1 MKCTT
6 STNKKDESNLR
17 VWDVFKVI
25 MSESWTP
32 FRLKANVQSTCVSIC
47 APLFVGIIGNKCK
60 KLEISIL
67 FSNGHK
73 FIIGLKNLK
82 AMYVGY
88 RLPVPAVL
96 CCTMLDKMSNH
107 EHPHKRRDYLTMQY
121 IK

>member
-1 MKCTT
+1 
-6 STNKKDESNLR
+6 
-17 VWDVFKVI
+17 

-32 FRLKANVQSTCVSIC
+32 FRLKANVQSTCLSIC

-73 FIIGLKNLK
+73 FNIGLKNLK

-88 RLPVPAVL
+88 GLPVRAVL
-96 CCTMLDKMSNH
+96 CCTCCPMLS
-107 EHPHKRRDYLTMQY
+107 
-121 IK
+121 